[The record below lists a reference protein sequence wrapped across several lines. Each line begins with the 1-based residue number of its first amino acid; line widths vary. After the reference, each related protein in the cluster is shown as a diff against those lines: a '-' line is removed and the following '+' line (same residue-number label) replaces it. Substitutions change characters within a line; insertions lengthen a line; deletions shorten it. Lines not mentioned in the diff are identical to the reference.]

1 MLLTGT
7 FLRTMDDKQRVA
19 IPKRL
24 RDVIPQDEGPLA
36 LYVAPGTDGSLALYT
51 EDSFSSLA
59 ARLSASPPTGQ
70 DVRAF
75 SRLFYSQAQRVELD
89 GQGRVRI
96 PPELAALADLDKE
109 ITLVGVRDH
118 LELWNRER
126 WQVYLAQRRE
136 NYDELAE
143 KAFTPPTEKD

>member
-1 MLLTGT
+1 
-7 FLRTMDDKQRVA
+7 
-19 IPKRL
+19 
-24 RDVIPQDEGPLA
+24 
-36 LYVAPGTDGSLALYT
+36 
-51 EDSFSSLA
+51 
-59 ARLSASPPTGQ
+59 
-70 DVRAF
+70 
-75 SRLFYSQAQRVELD
+75 VELD